1 MQEANMNRRNFIK
14 GVMITTAAVA
24 SGKAFAGG
32 YGSESKKRMNMLADR
47 ANPSVSEQ
55 KHVPGIKAPNSTAVN
70 EWFNVSINVGFMK
83 EHPST
88 SGHWIT
94 MIKLLVNGKEAG
106 RTEFKTGGTSA
117 PEATFRIRLNK
128 TAKVEAVEHCN
139 LHGTWISDP
148 VNIMVS

>member
-1 MQEANMNRRNFIK
+1 MNRRNFIT
-14 GVMITTAAVA
+14 GVIITTAAVA
-24 SGKAFAGG
+24 SGKAYAAG
-32 YGSESKKRMNMLADR
+32 YGSESKKSLNKVADR

-55 KHVPGIKAPNSTAVN
+55 KHVPGIKAPNNATIN

-88 SGHWIT
+88 PGHWIT
-94 MIKLLVNGKEAG
+94 MIKLLVDGKEAA
-106 RTEFKTGGTSA
+106 RTDFKTGGISA

-128 TAKVEAVEHCN
+128 KSTLEAIEHCN

-148 VNIMVS
+148 VKLTVS